1 MMVGRLKGAGRGEGR
16 GSTGASLAKRLLL
29 GLGGTAS
36 LGPSALEDAAADAAS
51 GFEIGSVLVKSLGQ
65 VVAAGSG
72 WVAAGAVVV
81 VPVDQVGWI
90 GVSVVF
96 AEAQDE

>member
-1 MMVGRLKGAGRGEGR
+1 MMMGRLKGAGRGER
-16 GSTGASLAKRLLL
+16 RCSTGASLAKRLLL